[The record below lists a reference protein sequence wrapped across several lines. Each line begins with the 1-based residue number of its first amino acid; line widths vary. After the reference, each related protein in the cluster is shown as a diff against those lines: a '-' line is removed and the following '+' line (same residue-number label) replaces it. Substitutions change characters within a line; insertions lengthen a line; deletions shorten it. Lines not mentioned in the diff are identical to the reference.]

1 MKGPS
6 LGNKLEGRNVVA
18 SLTYLSSLLCV
29 IEEIIIDVL
38 VVAIGWWL
46 LVRRERWQ
54 NKNAWKTLSCV
65 RY

>member
-38 VVAIGWWL
+38 DGGGDRLEAPCAARAL
-46 LVRRERWQ
+46 A
-54 NKNAWKTLSCV
+54 K
-65 RY
+65 